1 VEYAHDTEI
10 ASAPMVWHDIAP
22 EELYTTY
29 MGSAQRL
36 PDGNTLV
43 GYSTAAIITLVD
55 PNGTVLAQ
63 GYKMDGGNSSIFYRA
78 LWVPK
83 L

>member
-1 VEYAHDTEI
+1 
-10 ASAPMVWHDIAP
+10 
-22 EELYTTY
+22 

-36 PDGNTLV
+36 PDGNTLI

-55 PNGTVLAQ
+55 PNGTVLAK
-63 GYKMDGGNSSIFYRA
+63 GSKMDGGKSSIFYRA
-78 LWVPK
+78 LWVPR